1 MEKKTPYI
9 FDEFFAS
16 GLEESIS
23 PFLKK
28 TSKKWG
34 KNLALKGAILS
45 AILLILSFS
54 LSFFSPS
61 LGYVFL
67 CIVFFIVGTP
77 AFISS
82 LQDIINLEINIDI
95 LMTLA
100 AFFSILIGSG
110 YEGALLLVLFALS
123 GAMEEAVS
131 HRAKG
136 AIHSLHDLSPKMALV
151 EENGKFFQRSVK
163 DIGIGAKILVK
174 AGEIIPLDGKII
186 EGSSSVDLRHLTGE
200 SIPITKK
207 VGEEVPSGAKNIDT
221 ALTLEITR
229 ISSDSTVSKII
240 ELISS
245 AQKAKPKAQ
254 RFLDKFGKTYSSSI
268 ILLTFFFA
276 LILPFITGVSF
287 FGTEGAIYRALAFM
301 IAASPCAL
309 IIATPTAYLSSIS
322 ACAKKGI
329 LLKGGITLDALSSCQ
344 AVAFDKTGT
353 LTLGE
358 LSLSEIIPLTETTFS
373 EKEALQV
380 AASLEKH
387 IVHPIATAISQKSQE
402 ESLSLCTIDNFSS
415 KPGFGLSANV
425 KLNNKSYLATIGKK
439 EHILASLKNTDV
451 EKKLKSLESE
461 KDVIALLKINDSVF
475 LFRLEDTIRPSTVTM
490 LEEIRKNK
498 LRSVMLTGDRS
509 MSAHYVASKVGI
521 DEVHAD
527 LKPEDKLNYIEKLS
541 ETDHLAMV
549 GDGIND
555 APALA
560 RATVGISMG
569 KVGSASA
576 IDASDVVFLND
587 DLQNLSWLFSKSKKT
602 LRIVKQNLTLALI
615 VIFFATTPALMGY
628 IPLWLAVILHEGGT
642 VLVGLNSLRL
652 LR

>member
-1 MEKKTPYI
+1 MTEKTPYI

-28 TSKKWG
+28 SSKKWG

-45 AILLILSFS
+45 AILLALSFS
-54 LSFFSPS
+54 LSFFHPA
-61 LGYVFL
+61 LGYFFL

-77 AFISS
+77 AIISS
-82 LQDIINLEINIDI
+82 IQDIVNLEINIDI

-123 GAMEEAVS
+123 GSMEEAVS
-131 HRAKG
+131 HKAKG
-136 AIHSLHDLSPKMALV
+136 AIHSLHHLSPKIALV
-151 EENGKFFQRSVK
+151 QENGSFFQRSVK
-163 DIGIGAKILVK
+163 DVRVGEKILVK
-174 AGEIIPLDGKII
+174 AGEIVPLDGKVI
-186 EGSSSVDLRHLTGE
+186 EGSSSVDLKHLTGE
-200 SIPITKK
+200 SLPVPKK

-221 ALTLEITR
+221 ALVLEITR
-229 ISSDSTVSKII
+229 ISVDSTVSKII
-240 ELISS
+240 ELIST
-245 AQKAKPKAQ
+245 AQQAKPRAQ
-254 RFLDKFGKTYSSSI
+254 RFLDKFGKTYSTTV
-268 ILLTFFFA
+268 ILLTLFFA
-276 LILPFITGVSF
+276 LLLPFIAGIPY

-322 ACAKKGI
+322 ACAKKGV
-329 LLKGGITLDALSSCQ
+329 LLKGGITLDALSICR
-344 AVAFDKTGT
+344 AIAFDKTGT
-353 LTLGE
+353 LTLGK
-358 LSLSEIIPLTETTFS
+358 LSLSEIIPLKDTSFS
-373 EKEALQV
+373 NSQALQV
-380 AASLEKH
+380 AASMEKH
-387 IVHPIATAISQKSQE
+387 IVHPIATAILDKSQE
-402 ESLSLCTIDNFSS
+402 ESLSLFPLEDFAS
-415 KPGFGLSANV
+415 KPGFGLSATAELDGKKYPV
-425 KLNNKSYLATIGKK
+425 SIGKK
-439 EHILASLKNTDV
+439 DFILSEVSDPSIN
-451 EKKLKSLESE
+451 EKLKSLESE
-461 KDVIALLKINDSVF
+461 KDVITLLKIDTAVF
-475 LFRLEDTIRPSTVTM
+475 LLRLEDTIRPSTLSM
-490 LEEIRKNK
+490 IQELKKNS

-509 MSAHYVASKVGI
+509 MSAQFVASKIGI

-527 LKPEDKLNYIEKLS
+527 LKPEDKLDYIEKL
-541 ETDHLAMV
+541 TQTHHLAMV

-560 RATVGISMG
+560 RSTVGISMG

-576 IDASDVVFLND
+576 IDASDVVLLND
-587 DLQNLSWLFSKSKKT
+587 DLENLSWLFSKSRKT